1 MVKEEGSCVLTVTMK
16 LAEWLEHRA
25 GLKGKKLEVALS
37 GCESNMVETV
47 GELREL
53 ESNKEQ
59 FNMTFPQSMLRTAI
73 QKGLKVDTDDHGDE
87 KASGQIEVQATE
99 EGSNRSAGFVCST
112 SRL

>member
-1 MVKEEGSCVLTVTMK
+1 MK

-53 ESNKEQ
+53 ADESNEKQ
-59 FNMTFPQSMLRTAI
+59 FNLTFPQSMIRTAI
-73 QKGLKVDTDDHGDE
+73 LKALKADTDDHGDE
-87 KASGQIEVQATE
+87 KASGQVEIQAKE
-99 EGSNRSAGFVCST
+99 EAS
-112 SRL
+112 SR